1 MNTSKYIF
9 NGHVEAKMKPVEPR
23 FATSCLICGEDIL
36 VLDFELDQPK
46 ICEKCKAAVMH
57 MRKIVFGEGKSK

>member
-23 FATSCLICGEDIL
+23 FATSCLICDEDIP
-36 VLDFELDQPK
+36 VWDFELGQPK
-46 ICEKCKAAVMH
+46 ICEKCKTTVMK
-57 MRKIVFGEGKSK
+57 MRKLVFDEGKSK